1 MDKAVLNFKF
11 YFIFVF
17 SLYFD
22 FFGILNTTPSPFP
35 SLTYT
40 RSIVPLTIHKT
51 CIYDVTTVSLISLA
65 CIIILLFFSDIER
78 VNYRYISFDTR
89 INMLQKSVDNRDS
102 FHKPL
107 LLIFLVIFYLVVFDS
122 YVTLI
127 LIPSEFLDSSVLT
140 KNVLKIARKCLE
152 LTYCLTTPYYK
163 FVILIYSLPFTFLN
177 YASSYTHEI
186 IALWYLF
193 LHLTLSCDIH
203 PNPGPGYHATNFSGG
218 FFIIL

>member
-1 MDKAVLNFKF
+1 M
-11 YFIFVF
+11 
-17 SLYFD
+17 
-22 FFGILNTTPSPFP
+22 
-35 SLTYT
+35 
-40 RSIVPLTIHKT
+40 
-51 CIYDVTTVSLISLA
+51 
-65 CIIILLFFSDIER
+65 ER

-127 LIPSEFLDSSVLT
+127 LIPSEFLDSTVLT

-152 LTYCLTTPYYK
+152 LTYCLTTSYYN
-163 FVILIYSLPFTFLN
+163 FVILIYSLPFNFLN
-177 YASSYTHEI
+177 YASSYTYEI

-193 LHLTLSCDIH
+193 LQLKLSCDIH

-218 FFIIL
+218 FLSFCNWNLNTLSKEDFYRVSLLEAHNFNFNYDIISLCETSLNDTVQVPDKYSPWV